1 MTNQEA
7 AYILDPETTRQALAP
22 YSLDC
27 QAKMAVV
34 NEACAVAA
42 KVLRET
48 GWISVKDKMPPTG
61 VRVLVC
67 RKTRSGKAVE
77 PGIAGFDGFFT
88 VPVGRTKNVT
98 HWMPMP
104 KAISPSPSSKL
115 EWPTSGTMQG
125 VSAKPTVRTLS
136 PAFLAAARTSSPSWS
151 G

>member
-22 YSLDC
+22 YALDC
-27 QAKMAVV
+27 QARMAVV

-42 KVLRET
+42 KALRET

-67 RKTRSGKAVE
+67 RKGRLEPIVE
-77 PGIAGFDGFFT
+77 AGIAD
-88 VPVGRTKNVT
+88 VGGWWRVFGTRTKNVT

-104 KAISPSPSSKL
+104 KA
-115 EWPTSGTMQG
+115 EE
-125 VSAKPTVRTLS
+125 V
-136 PAFLAAARTSSPSWS
+136 
-151 G
+151 

>member
-7 AYILDPETTRQALAP
+7 AYILDPETTRKALAP
-22 YSLDC
+22 YALDC
-27 QAKMAVV
+27 QARMAVV

-42 KVLRET
+42 KALRET
-48 GWISVKDKMPPTG
+48 GWISIKDKMPPTG

-67 RKTRSGKAVE
+67 RKTRSGKVVE

-104 KAISPSPSSKL
+104 KAA
-115 EWPTSGTMQG
+115 E
-125 VSAKPTVRTLS
+125 A
-136 PAFLAAARTSSPSWS
+136 
-151 G
+151 